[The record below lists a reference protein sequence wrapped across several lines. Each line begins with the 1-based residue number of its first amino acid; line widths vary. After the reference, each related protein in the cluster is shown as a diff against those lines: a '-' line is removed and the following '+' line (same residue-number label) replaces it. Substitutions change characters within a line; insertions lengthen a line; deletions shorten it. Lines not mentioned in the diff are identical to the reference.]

1 MAIVSAMH
9 VAAARPENLYR
20 SAHHVISSFGTLL
33 LIEMVLNAHTAVL
46 AASAFAAFAW
56 TLEITR
62 RVFPAWN
69 AVIMRSLGFMAHRHE
84 TTSINSATWM
94 GTGLAL
100 IAPFFA
106 QPTLALAVITIG
118 LGDPAAGFVGRRYGR
133 HKLVNDRTLEGSL
146 AYFVVSFLAG
156 WAALS
161 FWHPAL
167 GGQAMAA
174 AAVAAVAGAVTELF
188 CRNVDDNLAVP
199 VIVALAVGLV
209 LQGNASWALG

>member
-1 MAIVSAMH
+1 MH

-20 SAHHVISSFGTLL
+20 SAHHAISAVGTLL
-33 LIEMVLNAHTAVL
+33 LIELVLDHNTAVL

-62 RVFPAWN
+62 RIFPEWN
-69 AVIMRSLGFMAHRHE
+69 AVLMKALGFMAHRHE
-84 TTSINSATWM
+84 ATSINSATWM
-94 GTGLAL
+94 GTGLAC

-133 HKLVNDRTLEGSL
+133 HRLVNGRSLEGSL
-146 AYFVVSFLAG
+146 AYVVVSFLAG
-156 WAALS
+156 WAALAI
-161 FWHPAL
+161 WHPAL
-167 GGQAMAA
+167 GGRAVAA

-188 CRNVDDNLAVP
+188 CSRVDDNFAVP
-199 VIVALAVGLV
+199 IVVSLAVGLV

>member
-1 MAIVSAMH
+1 MH

-20 SAHHVISSFGTLL
+20 SAHHALASVGTLL
-33 LIEMVLNAHTAVL
+33 LIEMVLDHRGAVI
-46 AASAFAAFAW
+46 AATSFAAFAW
-56 TLEITR
+56 ALELSR
-62 RVFPAWN
+62 RTFPAWN
-69 AVIMRSLGFMAHRHE
+69 TVLMRAMGLIAHRHE
-84 TTSINSATWM
+84 TTGINSATWM
-94 GTGLAL
+94 GTGLAI

-133 HKLVNDRTLEGSL
+133 HKLMHDRTLEGSI
-146 AYFVVSFLAG
+146 AYVVVSFLAG

-161 FWHPAL
+161 WWHPSL
-167 GGQAMAA
+167 GAQAVAA

-188 CRNVDDNLAVP
+188 CRRVDDNFAVP
-199 VIVALAVGLV
+199 IVVSLAVGLV